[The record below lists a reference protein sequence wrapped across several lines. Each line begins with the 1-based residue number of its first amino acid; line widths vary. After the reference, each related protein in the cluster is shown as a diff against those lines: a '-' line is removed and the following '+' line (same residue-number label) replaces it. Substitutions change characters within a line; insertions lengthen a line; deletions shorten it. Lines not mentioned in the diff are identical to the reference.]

1 VVGHK
6 KFAKESKFL
15 DLELVGNGGKGK
27 RKRFE
32 EKDLKKNEQEIRK

>member
-6 KFAKESKFL
+6 KFAKEGKIL

-27 RKRFE
+27 RKRLE
-32 EKDLKKNEQEIRK
+32 EKNLMKNEQEMRK